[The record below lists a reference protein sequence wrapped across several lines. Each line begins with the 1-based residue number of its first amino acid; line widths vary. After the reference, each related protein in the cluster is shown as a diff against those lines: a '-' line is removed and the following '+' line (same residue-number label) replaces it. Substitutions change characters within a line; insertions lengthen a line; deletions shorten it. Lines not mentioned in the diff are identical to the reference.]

1 MKRKLLSGNYNPE
14 KNPEISLYDNKSTK
28 GFEQSAIEKL
38 GGSIAF
44 VRGGKLYDE
53 NNDQW
58 SFRYN
63 F

>member
-53 NNDQW
+53 NNDQ
-58 SFRYN
+58 
-63 F
+63 

>member
-1 MKRKLLSGNYNPE
+1 MKRKILSGNYDLE
-14 KNPEISLYDNKSTK
+14 KNPEVSLHNTESIK

-53 NNDQW
+53 NNDQ
-58 SFRYN
+58 
-63 F
+63 